1 MQPDKSNVAMAR
13 DPVVPRLHG
22 RMWLPLVMA
31 GISATG
37 ATAVHGDPLPTRN
50 QNPLLAPYGLPYT
63 LPSRLPPAGGHA
75 IGLSLNWAN
84 AANIET
90 AGTDEFT
97 IDGESQD
104 VRLRY
109 EGAIGPRFAWLGEL
123 AWRNLS
129 GGSLD
134 HVIEQWHSLFGLPN
148 GSRKHLPQDDLLI
161 EYRRDDTELFRVD
174 QDASGL
180 ADIPIALG
188 YQVASSGRSA
198 LAAWLTVKLP
208 TGDADKLTGSGATDV
223 AVSLAGQT
231 QLAEHWQL
239 FGQVDATWLGTGEI
253 LADLQKNYV
262 WSALAGVSWNA
273 WRTLDLTVQ
282 FAANS
287 SVFDAESTNLA
298 GDAVVLSFG
307 GSYRTSGGW
316 RWDIGMSE
324 DVQVDAS
331 PDANFIFAVQRAF

>member
-1 MQPDKSNVAMAR
+1 MALS
-13 DPVVPRLHG
+13 PVVPRFHRRL
-22 RMWLPLVMA
+22 WLLLAMS
-31 GISATG
+31 GIG
-37 ATAVHGDPLPTRN
+37 ATCAPAAQGDPLPTRN
-50 QNPLLAPYGLPYT
+50 QNPLLAAYGLPSA
-63 LPSRLPPAGGHA
+63 LPSRLPHAGGQA
-75 IGLSLNWAN
+75 IGLTLNWAN
-84 AANIET
+84 AANVDTSGAE
-90 AGTDEFT
+90 EFT
-97 IDGESQD
+97 VDGESQD

-109 EGAIGPRFAWLGEL
+109 ERAVGPRFALLGEL

-134 HVIEQWHSLFGLPN
+134 HFIEQWHSLFGLPD
-148 GSRKHLPQDDLLI
+148 GSRDDLPRNDLLI
-161 EYRRDDTELFRVD
+161 EYLRNDTELFRLD

-180 ADIPIALG
+180 VDIPIALG
-188 YQVASSGRSA
+188 YQVVSSDRNA

-208 TGDADKLTGSGATDV
+208 TGDPDKLTGSGATDV

-239 FGQVDATWLGTGEI
+239 FGQVDATWLGSGDI
-253 LADLQKNYV
+253 LSDLQKSYA

-287 SVFDAESTNLA
+287 SVFDAGSTNLA

-307 GSYRTSGGW
+307 GSYRTASGW
-316 RWDIGMSE
+316 RYDLGMSE

-331 PDANFIFAVQRAF
+331 PDANFIFAVRRAF